1 MTIVPILVGGFG
13 NRLYQIANAFRL
25 QEELK
30 CDVKYYRIDSI
41 DNDVRNFRNLVL
53 KKSDFDDFG
62 GHELLKKDNLP
73 KNIYE
78 IFPNLNF
85 EQTPTRI
92 ENILSDKNLF
102 FEHNINHITQDR
114 DSVVMGY
121 YFSYKFIKN
130 QIEKIENSFNPIID
144 EYILK
149 KYPELTSK
157 RVLGIHFRLG
167 IDSDNNPAIIVPLE
181 FYNTILNNE
190 INNFDEI
197 YVVSDNIEKSKNF
210 INNIDTKNK
219 KITFIEK
226 EPMYVDMLVLS
237 KCTILI
243 IAPSTLS
250 AWSAYLNKYKN
261 VYVPKIWT
269 THHWTQDIPQEWKLL

>member
-25 QEELK
+25 QDELK
-30 CDVKYYRIDSI
+30 CDIKYYRIDPV
-41 DNDVRNFRNLVL
+41 DDDVKNFRNLVL
-53 KKSDFDDFG
+53 RKSDFDDFG

-73 KNIYE
+73 NNIFE

-85 EQTPTRI
+85 ERTPTRI
-92 ENILSDKNLF
+92 KDILNNKNLF
-102 FEHNINHITQDR
+102 FEHNINQITQSG

-121 YFSYKFIKN
+121 YFGYRFVRN
-130 QIEKIENSFNPIID
+130 QIEKIKNCFNPIID

-149 KYPELTSK
+149 KYPELIKK
-157 RVLGIHFRLG
+157 RVLGIHLRLG
-167 IDSDNNPAIIVPLE
+167 IGSDNNPAIVVPLE
-181 FYNTILNNE
+181 FYNTILHNE

-197 YVVSDNIEKSKNF
+197 YVVSDNIDKSKNF

-219 KITFIEK
+219 KITFIEE
-226 EPMYVDMLVLS
+226 EPMYVDMLILS
-237 KCTILI
+237 KCQTLI

-250 AWSAYLNKYKN
+250 AWSAYLNKNKN
-261 VYVPKIWT
+261 VYVPKIWMS
-269 THHWTQDIPQEWKLL
+269 HHWTQDIPQEWKLL